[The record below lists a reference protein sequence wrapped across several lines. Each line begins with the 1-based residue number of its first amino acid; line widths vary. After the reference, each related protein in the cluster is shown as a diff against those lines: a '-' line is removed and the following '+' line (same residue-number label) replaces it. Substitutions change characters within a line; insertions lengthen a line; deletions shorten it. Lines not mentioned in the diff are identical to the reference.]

1 MGEFREIEK
10 KFFLHDETYHSA
22 RGKVDA
28 FLEQQGGVFKETVGS
43 GGDTFW
49 RVAYDTFLRIREY
62 DGEKDA
68 GQMSMKITDQGDILD
83 RLETNITLKTEADI
97 DNAIE
102 MCNVLYGESVR
113 EVWKKYHIF
122 WITND
127 ANIVIYETDK
137 DLPLI
142 LEVEGPSDIVVM
154 ALELLCRDIFNLEPV
169 DKSLFELVGAI
180 DG

>member
-28 FLEQQGGVFKETVGS
+28 FLTQRGGIYKETIGS
-43 GGDTFW
+43 GGDSFW
-49 RVAYDTFLRIREY
+49 RVAYDTFMRIREY

-68 GQMSMKITDQGDILD
+68 GQLSMKITDQGDILD
-83 RLETNITLKTEADI
+83 RLETNITLKTTADV
-97 DNAIE
+97 DNAVE

-122 WITND
+122 WLTD
-127 ANIVIYETDK
+127 RSNIVIYETDK
-137 DLPLI
+137 NLPLI
-142 LEVEGPSDIVVM
+142 LEVEAPSEVVVK
-154 ALELLCRDIFNLEPV
+154 ALEKLCADIFNLEQV
-169 DKSLFELVGAI
+169 DKSLFELVGAV